1 MTPIVRDADQKTIS
15 SISIEVKELAEKARA
30 GKLKPN
36 EFQRGIFSISNL
48 GMFPVDHFCTII
60 NPP

>member
-60 NPP
+60 NSP